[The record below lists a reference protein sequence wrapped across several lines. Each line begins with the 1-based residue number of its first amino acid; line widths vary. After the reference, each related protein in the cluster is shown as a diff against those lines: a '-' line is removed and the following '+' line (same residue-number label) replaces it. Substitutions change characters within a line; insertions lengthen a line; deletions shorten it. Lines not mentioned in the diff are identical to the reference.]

1 MKKTKYPELEED
13 IIKSKSMIFRFHGG
27 DLWFRDNVDK
37 FDDLGKCIDEMRESV
52 LKHPGKINKFGW
64 YISYFLPNAEQLKL
78 LKNKKF
84 KDYDIEDDNIHSL
97 TPITYNFFGDTK
109 DNQLCVAEDLLVSE
123 EDFVVEVANKLSNLK
138 TIFFSMDVLFNGF
151 LETSS
156 GTDGQDYLQ
165 KHLKNDAWF
174 DGYMIIDTC
183 YRDEEVGGK
192 FLNDLDSLLYIK
204 KNIKPDIKFEFNYLT
219 KKEKEILRSQGLI
232 K

>member
-1 MKKTKYPELEED
+1 
-13 IIKSKSMIFRFHGG
+13 
-27 DLWFRDNVDK
+27 
-37 FDDLGKCIDEMRESV
+37 
-52 LKHPGKINKFGW
+52 
-64 YISYFLPNAEQLKL
+64 
-78 LKNKKF
+78 
-84 KDYDIEDDNIHSL
+84 
-97 TPITYNFFGDTK
+97 
-109 DNQLCVAEDLLVSE
+109 
-123 EDFVVEVANKLSNLK
+123 
-138 TIFFSMDVLFNGF
+138 MDVLFNGF